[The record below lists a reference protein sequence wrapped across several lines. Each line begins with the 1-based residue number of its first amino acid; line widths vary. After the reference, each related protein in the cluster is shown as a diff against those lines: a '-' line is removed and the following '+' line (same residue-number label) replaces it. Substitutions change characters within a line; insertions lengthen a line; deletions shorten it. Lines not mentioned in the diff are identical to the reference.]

1 MFPCHDPGLA
11 RPLIDVIMFMNVLL
25 GADRF
30 YDNIEMMY
38 GFRISPFMKAGWLFM
53 APGFCL
59 VRLSHN

>member
-1 MFPCHDPGLA
+1 
-11 RPLIDVIMFMNVLL
+11 MFMNVLL